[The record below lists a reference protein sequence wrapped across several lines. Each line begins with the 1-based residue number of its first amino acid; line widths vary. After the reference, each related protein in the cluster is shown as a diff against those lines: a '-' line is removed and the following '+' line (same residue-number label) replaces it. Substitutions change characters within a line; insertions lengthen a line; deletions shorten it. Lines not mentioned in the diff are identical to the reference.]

1 MTASRNPFPHD
12 LGEKEM
18 YWNLQSTPS
27 SCPKLNVQVPEGVGD
42 DLPGEEA
49 VEGVPRLG
57 AEDVPRVLLV
67 HVELL
72 GLG

>member
-1 MTASRNPFPHD
+1 M
-12 LGEKEM
+12 
-18 YWNLQSTPS
+18 
-27 SCPKLNVQVPEGVGD
+27 
-42 DLPGEEA
+42 PGEEA

-72 GLG
+72 GLGQLLEAGAFDIIIYVLIS